1 MYRLYIIIGNNSKY
15 CPCFNEK
22 DLMETMI
29 DIANKYHI
37 YNFDIWEVLDNQSYH
52 YKRIYGIDEFEQTL
66 EEYRITKDIQD
77 MSCVE
82 LKRLILKNFKGD
94 N

>member
-1 MYRLYIIIGNNSKY
+1 MYKLYIIIGNNSKY

-37 YNFDIWEVLDNQSYH
+37 YNFDVWEVLDNQSYH

>member
-15 CPCFNEK
+15 CPCFDEK

>member
-1 MYRLYIIIGNNSKY
+1 MYKLYIIIGNNSKY

-29 DIANKYHI
+29 EIANKYHI